1 MKTSWISATF
11 ALACLMA
18 TGIASATAT
27 HPNVD
32 YIYSTGPGLG
42 LDIPDNDAN
51 GISSTISI
59 SDDFLISHMAILVSM
74 DHTYIGDLIFT
85 LTGPDGTSITLADRP
100 GYPDASFGDDSNLSA
115 HYPIIFGDLFPD
127 VDAEN
132 LGRGCDGTDTIVG
145 VDCTRQ
151 VSANDS
157 MAAAFG
163 GLSTLGD
170 WTLTVS
176 DNADFDTG
184 SINGWSIAIQ
194 VPSAVPVPAGVWL
207 LASGLF
213 ALAGAR
219 RKRAS

>member
-1 MKTSWISATF
+1 MKTSWITATI
-11 ALACLMA
+11 ALACLSA

-42 LDIPDNDAN
+42 LDIPDNDPN
-51 GISSTISI
+51 GVSSTISI
-59 SDDFLISHMAILVSM
+59 SDDFLISHMAILVSL
-74 DHTYIGDLIFT
+74 DHTWVGDLIFT

-100 GYPDASFGDDSNLSA
+100 GFTGDGFGDNSNLSMS
-115 HYPIIFGDLFPD
+115 YPIIFGDLFPQ

-132 LGRGCDGTDTIVG
+132 LGRACIGTDAVVG
-145 VDCTRQ
+145 ADCTRQ

-157 MAAAFG
+157 MAGAFG
-163 GLSTLGD
+163 GTSTLGD

-176 DNADFDTG
+176 DNANADTG
-184 SINGWSIAIQ
+184 AINGWSIAIQ

-207 LASGLF
+207 FASGLF
-213 ALAGAR
+213 ALVGAR
-219 RKRAS
+219 RKRAA